1 MSSSEL
7 LSPDDEFNRELL
19 ALVHPRDWNNPS
31 PKNVYDLVVLGG
43 GPAGLVAASGA
54 AGLGARVA
62 LVERSLLGGDCLN
75 SGCVPSKA
83 LLAAARRSAGG
94 GPGDFA
100 SVMAGMRRLR
110 AGLAKADSAQR
121 FTDLGIDVFLGHGN
135 FTASRTLAV
144 GGQAL
149 KFKRALVAT
158 GAVPTLPPVEG
169 LAEAAPLTSETFFSL
184 TELPRRLVI
193 IGAGPIGCEMAQAM
207 QRLGSRV
214 TLIDAAPRLLPRE
227 DPDASRVLAAQ
238 LLSEGINLILGCSIA
253 RVRTEQGSALIDL
266 SAAGSEQLV
275 EADAL
280 LVATGRRAVVDGL
293 GLETAGVDFGPQGIT
308 VDPCLRTT
316 NPRIYAAGDVC
327 SRYQFTHAA
336 DAMARVVLR
345 NALFGGH
352 ERADQLVM
360 PWCTYTSP
368 EIAHVGMT
376 AEEAEAAADDITT
389 LTVSMGELDRAV
401 LEEDGD
407 GFARV
412 HVARRNGRLLGATM
426 VAEHAGEALGEVALA
441 IKTGARL
448 GTLSTVI
455 HPYPTV
461 AEAWKKLGD
470 QWQRNRLTPFTAK
483 LLKLLLRLRSLR

>member
-1 MSSSEL
+1 M
-7 LSPDDEFNRELL
+7 
-19 ALVHPRDWNNPS
+19 
-31 PKNVYDLVVLGG
+31 
-43 GPAGLVAASGA
+43 
-54 AGLGARVA
+54 
-62 LVERSLLGGDCLN
+62 
-75 SGCVPSKA
+75 
-83 LLAAARRSAGG
+83 
-94 GPGDFA
+94 
-100 SVMAGMRRLR
+100 
-110 AGLAKADSAQR
+110 
-121 FTDLGIDVFLGHGN
+121 
-135 FTASRTLAV
+135 
-144 GGQAL
+144 
-149 KFKRALVAT
+149 
-158 GAVPTLPPVEG
+158 
-169 LAEAAPLTSETFFSL
+169 
-184 TELPRRLVI
+184 
-193 IGAGPIGCEMAQAM
+193 
-207 QRLGSRV
+207 
-214 TLIDAAPRLLPRE
+214 
-227 DPDASRVLAAQ
+227 
-238 LLSEGINLILGCSIA
+238 
-253 RVRTEQGSALIDL
+253 
-266 SAAGSEQLV
+266 